1 MEEGCVPMPTKYFHM
16 QYFLRSPKL
25 AAQASAGL
33 VFGLVMSFGI
43 GAKYSRSGE
52 QSEEKLPIPAHSTVR
67 TAGLTKSTSRN
78 STSARATKRPDVTLP
93 AKAAKSA
100 SAKAVPQI
108 TVSKPGAVPV
118 VNRHASKARWDYL
131 DRSVRAK
138 IDAASVTPK
147 RWKMIVI
154 HSSATTC
161 GSARAFDYYH
171 RQVKHMEHGLAY
183 HFVIGNGHGSGN
195 GKVEVGPRWAKQ
207 IAGGHLRSD
216 AQNEVAVG
224 ICLVGSFEKGNPT
237 QPQLEALDE
246 LIDYLQAKLGKIRV
260 TTHRLIN
267 IRPTL
272 CPGRNFPAKQFIEP

>member
-1 MEEGCVPMPTKYFHM
+1 MDEGGVPQPTKNFPM
-16 QYFLRSPKL
+16 QNFLRIPKL
-25 AAQASAGL
+25 AAPASAGL

-43 GAKYSRSGE
+43 VAEYSRSRE
-52 QSEEKLPIPAHSTVR
+52 QSEEKLPVTAHSALL
-67 TAGLTKSTSRN
+67 TAGLSKPSARS
-78 STSARATKRPDVTLP
+78 STSARATKRPEVKLP
-93 AKAAKSA
+93 AKVTRNA
-100 SAKAVPQI
+100 SLNSVPQI
-108 TVSKPGAVPV
+108 TVSKSGGAPEI
-118 VNRHASKARWDYL
+118 NRQESKARWDYL

-138 IDAASVTPK
+138 SDAAQVASK

-195 GKVEVGPRWAKQ
+195 GRVEVGPRWAKQ

-224 ICLVGSFEKGNPT
+224 ICLVGAFEKNNPT
-237 QPQLEALDE
+237 KQQLEALDE

-260 TTHRLIN
+260 TTHRLVN

-272 CPGRNFPAKQFIEP
+272 CPGRSFPAKQFVEP

>member
-1 MEEGCVPMPTKYFHM
+1 MEEGCVPLPTKYFPM
-16 QYFLRSPKL
+16 QNFLRSPKL

-43 GAKYSRSGE
+43 LAEYSRSRE
-52 QSEEKLPIPAHSTVR
+52 QSEEKLPDTVHSTLL
-67 TAGLTKSTSRN
+67 TAGLTKPSARN
-78 STSARATKRPDVTLP
+78 STSARATKRPEVRLP
-93 AKAAKSA
+93 AKVTKSVSLS
-100 SAKAVPQI
+100 SAPQI
-108 TVSKPGAVPV
+108 TVSKSGASPAI
-118 VNRHASKARWDYL
+118 NRQASKARWDYL

-138 IDAASVTPK
+138 IDAAQVASK

-171 RQVKHMEHGLAY
+171 RRVKHMEHGMAY
-183 HFVIGNGHGSGN
+183 HFVIGNGRGSGN
-195 GKVEVGPRWAKQ
+195 GRVEVGSRWAKQ
-207 IAGGHLRSD
+207 IDGGHLRSD

-224 ICLVGSFEKGNPT
+224 ICLVGAFEKNNPT
-237 QPQLEALDE
+237 RQQLEALDE

-260 TTHRLIN
+260 TTHRLVN

-272 CPGRNFPAKQFIEP
+272 CPGRNFPSKQFVEP